1 MNRISTRPSTSFRAR
16 IAVTALAAVTSALLG
31 IHAASAQTT
40 PAAAPAAA
48 APAGDVARGK
58 SAFMR
63 FGCYECHGTV
73 GQGNYTTAP
82 KLAPNPR
89 PYAGLLAYIRRP
101 SGNMPAFSATILPDK
116 DVADIY
122 AYLSSI
128 KPGKS
133 AAELPLLSGT
143 TLKPK

>member
-1 MNRISTRPSTSFRAR
+1 MNRILTPVLVGAFAS
-16 IAVTALAAVTSALLG
+16 IAAVVVTWHG
-31 IHAASAQTT
+31 AAAQTT
-40 PAAAPAAA
+40 PAAAPPAAP

-89 PYAGLLAYIRRP
+89 PYASLLGYIRRP
-101 SGNMPAFSATILPDK
+101 SGNMPVFSATILPDK

-128 KPGKS
+128 KAGKT
-133 AAELPLLSGT
+133 AADIPALAGT